1 MYHFLVFGNIIPN
14 MNKILY
20 TTCYLILKPLVRIL
34 LRKGISFSELSQIAK
49 RVYVQIAEDDLTK
62 KKTRVTT
69 SQIAII
75 TGLTRKDVANL
86 RKLSVDEAAPTV
98 RYNRGVRVIEGWKK
112 DSDFNNVDGDPA
124 SLPLL
129 GNQQSF
135 KQLVERY
142 SGDMPYRAMLQE
154 LERIHAVEVA
164 NDDTIS
170 LLVSDY
176 IPQGD
181 EDATLEILGIDAGQ
195 LITTFDHNLS
205 AEKDERRY
213 QRKVS
218 YNNLPIEAI
227 APFKKM
233 VEKDAQALLVKFNNW
248 LAENDRDSSPNV
260 KGTGK
265 VQAGVGIYYFEE
277 KVSSK

>member
-1 MYHFLVFGNIIPN
+1 

-20 TTCYLILKPLVRIL
+20 TACYLILKPLVRIL
-34 LRKGISFSELSQIAK
+34 LRKGIAFGELSQIAK
-49 RVYVQIAEDDLTK
+49 RVYVQVADDNLTK
-62 KKTRVTT
+62 KKKRATT

-86 RKLSVDEAAPTV
+86 RKLPVDETAPTV

-112 DSDFNNVDGDPA
+112 DKDFNNSNGEPA
-124 SLPLL
+124 ALSLL
-129 GNQQSF
+129 GDKQSF
-135 KQLVERY
+135 ERLVERY

-154 LERIHAVEVA
+154 LERINAVDVSA
-164 NDDTIS
+164 DDSIR
-170 LLVSDY
+170 LLVDEY
-176 IPQGD
+176 VPHGD
-181 EDATLEILGIDAGQ
+181 EDAIIEILGVDVEH

-227 APFKKM
+227 APFKEM
-233 VEKDAQALLVKFNNW
+233 VDKDAQALLVKFNKW

-260 KGTGK
+260 EGTGK
-265 VQAGVGIYYFEE
+265 VQAGVGIYYFEKE
-277 KVSSK
+277 LPSK

>member
-1 MYHFLVFGNIIPN
+1 MFGNIIPI

-20 TTCYLILKPLVRIL
+20 TACYLILKPLVRIL
-34 LRKGISFSELSQIAK
+34 LRKGIAFGELSQIAK
-49 RVYVQIAEDDLTK
+49 RVYVQVADDDLTK
-62 KKTRVTT
+62 KKKRATT

-86 RKLSVDEAAPTV
+86 RKLSVDETIPTV

-112 DSDFNNVDGDPA
+112 DKEFNNSKGEPA
-124 SLPLL
+124 TLPLL
-129 GNQQSF
+129 GDKQSF
-135 KQLVERY
+135 ERLVERY

-154 LERIHAVEVA
+154 LERIHAVDVSA
-164 NDDTIS
+164 DDSIS
-170 LLVSDY
+170 LLVDGY
-176 IPQGD
+176 VPHGD
-181 EDATLEILGIDAGQ
+181 EDATIEILGVDVEH
-195 LITTFDHNLS
+195 LITTFEHNLS
-205 AEKDERRY
+205 AKEDERRY

-233 VEKDAQALLVKFNNW
+233 VNKDAQALLLKFNKW

-260 KGTGK
+260 EGTGK
-265 VQAGVGIYYFEE
+265 VQAGVGIYYFEKE
-277 KVSSK
+277 LPSK

>member
-1 MYHFLVFGNIIPN
+1 

-20 TTCYLILKPLVRIL
+20 TACYLILKPLVRIL
-34 LRKGISFSELSQIAK
+34 LRKGIAFGELSQIAK
-49 RVYVQIAEDDLTK
+49 RVYVQVADDNLTK
-62 KKTRVTT
+62 KKKRATT

-86 RKLSVDEAAPTV
+86 RKLPVDETIPTV

-112 DSDFNNVDGDPA
+112 DKEFNDSNGEPA
-124 SLPLL
+124 TLSLL
-129 GNQQSF
+129 GDKQSF
-135 KQLVERY
+135 ERLVERY

-154 LERIHAVEVA
+154 LKRINAVDVS
-164 NDDTIS
+164 DDDSIS
-170 LLVSDY
+170 LLVDEY
-176 IPQGD
+176 IPHGD
-181 EDATLEILGIDAGQ
+181 EDAIIEILGVDVEH

-205 AEKDERRY
+205 AKKDERRY

-227 APFKKM
+227 APFKEM
-233 VEKDAQALLVKFNNW
+233 VDKDAQALLVKFNKW

-265 VQAGVGIYYFEE
+265 VQAGVGIYYFEKE
-277 KVSSK
+277 LSSK